1 MHSTYRAE
9 EFRQRE
15 VMVASPMRLVVMAY
29 DLAIFAC
36 EQKDFNRATK
46 TVSVLRDALGYEY
59 GEVAVGLLGLY
70 QWCLDCIRNED
81 YYNATKTLIELRD
94 AWATVEKQLTSVSQE
109 VAEKGINSSNN
120 PIEG

>member
-9 EFRQRE
+9 EFRQQE

-36 EQKDFNRATK
+36 EQKDYNRATK

-59 GEVAVGLLGLY
+59 GEVALGLLGLY

-81 YYNATKTLIELRD
+81 YYNAMKTLIELRD

-109 VAEKGINSSNN
+109 VAEKGINSSKN
-120 PIEG
+120 PIKG

>member
-1 MHSTYRAE
+1 MHSTNRAE
-9 EFRQRE
+9 EFRQQE

-36 EQKDFNRATK
+36 EQKDYNRATK

-59 GEVAVGLLGLY
+59 GEVALGLLGLY

-81 YYNATKTLIELRD
+81 YYNAMKTLIELRD

-109 VAEKGINSSNN
+109 VAEKGINSSKN
-120 PIEG
+120 PIKG